1 MSRWN
6 GCNSII
12 IIIYF
17 NFEQLCSSVLYTNT
31 KYKHARHAN
40 CKASVFRCF
49 MQRVSAKAAFSFSW
63 SIKTF
68 NFDNFALIC
77 KIYPNKRL
85 DFFFILHIL
94 VPAFMRVRYL
104 EMFDLWTH
112 FLHHPSYVFPGGVGQ
127 CGFHGVGSRPDVCIH
142 GVDTCGVNF
151 N

>member
-17 NFEQLCSSVLYTNT
+17 NFEQLCSSALYTNT

-85 DFFFILHIL
+85 DFF
-94 VPAFMRVRYL
+94 
-104 EMFDLWTH
+104 
-112 FLHHPSYVFPGGVGQ
+112 HPSYTSAHLYASSLPWDVWPLNPLPPPPQLRLSRGCRAVWVSRRRFPTWCMYPRGWYL
-127 CGFHGVGSRPDVCIH
+127 RREL
-142 GVDTCGVNF
+142 
-151 N
+151 